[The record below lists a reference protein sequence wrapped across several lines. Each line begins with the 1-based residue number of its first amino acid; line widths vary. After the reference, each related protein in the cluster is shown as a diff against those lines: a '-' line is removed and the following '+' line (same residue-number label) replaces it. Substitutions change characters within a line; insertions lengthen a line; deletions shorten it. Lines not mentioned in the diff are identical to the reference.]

1 MSTSAPPATSVRSPA
16 SETCSAHTLRPGQ
29 VAASSRS
36 LVMSR
41 LADYLELTK
50 PRIAVMV
57 LITVTIGYLLGSAGA
72 YSPIPLLHALAGIAL
87 VAAASSALNQYFEQ
101 ATDARMDRTADRPLP
116 AGRLLPIEVLLFG
129 ITTGTS
135 GFLWLLLAVN
145 PLTAWLCLS
154 TLILYAFVYTP
165 LKRSTSLCTAIGAIP
180 GALPPVLGWT
190 AAGGQIDGSAFAL
203 FAIMYLWQFPHFLAI
218 AWLYRRQY
226 SGAGLRMLPARSATP
241 GLTGWMCIAYALA
254 LLPVSFLPERLALA
268 GTGYLLAAALLGIG
282 YLLASVRFAVR
293 ESVASA
299 RGLLYTSLIYLPLLL
314 LALTWDHLRLLQ

>member
-1 MSTSAPPATSVRSPA
+1 MSTSAPPATSVRSAP
-16 SETCSAHTLRPGQ
+16 ETCAP
-29 VAASSRS
+29 RS
-36 LVMSR
+36 LGTTR
-41 LADYLELTK
+41 LALPTRVQVTTRLSDYLELTK

-57 LITVTIGYLLGSAGA
+57 LITVTIGYLLGSAGSYTA
-72 YSPIPLLHALAGIAL
+72 APLLHALAGIAL

-116 AGRLLPIEVLLFG
+116 AGRLLPAEVLLFG
-129 ITTGTS
+129 LTTGTC

-154 TLILYAFVYTP
+154 TLVLYAFIYTP
-165 LKRSTSLCTAIGAIP
+165 LKRWTSLCTAVGAIP

-190 AAGGQIDGSAFAL
+190 AAGGTIDASAFAL

-226 SGAGLRMLPARSATP
+226 SEAGLRMLPVRSSTP

-268 GTGYLLAAALLGIG
+268 GDGYLLTAALLGIG
-282 YLLASVRFAVR
+282 YLVASVRFALR

-299 RGLLYTSLIYLPLLL
+299 RGLLYTSLLYLPLLL
-314 LALTWDHLRLLQ
+314 LALTWNHLQLLQ